1 MREHEIRYSCQ
12 VALPGFGKAAQEKL
26 RTAKVLIVGMG
37 GLGCPAAQYL
47 AAAGIG
53 TIGLADHDTINVSN
67 LHRQILYAENEVGQK
82 KVTVAQKT
90 R

>member
-82 KVTVAQKT
+82 KVTVAQKKL
-90 R
+90 